1 MYNSSLSREC
11 IIHPG
16 QEEKD
21 GTFPDENP
29 LPTTPNV
36 YIFLTLNSRYDEIGI
51 DLWTSFSE
59 SRLRVEDSIPSSSSF
74 FSFSLFHLVNRFASN
89 AIIHSGVVAATS
101 ERSSNN

>member
-51 DLWTSFSE
+51 DL
-59 SRLRVEDSIPSSSSF
+59 
-74 FSFSLFHLVNRFASN
+74 
-89 AIIHSGVVAATS
+89 
-101 ERSSNN
+101 

>member
-51 DLWTSFSE
+51 DLWTISE

-74 FSFSLFHLVNRFASN
+74 FFFFSFSFGESFRIKRNYPFW
-89 AIIHSGVVAATS
+89 SGGRHVWGFL
-101 ERSSNN
+101 E

>member
-59 SRLRVEDSIPSSSSF
+59 SRLRVEDSIPSSSTFFFF
-74 FSFSLFHLVNRFASN
+74 FSFSFGESFRIKRNYPFW
-89 AIIHSGVVAATS
+89 SGGRHVWAFL
-101 ERSSNN
+101 E

>member
-51 DLWTSFSE
+51 DLWTISE

-74 FSFSLFHLVNRFASN
+74 FFFFSFSFGESFRIKRNYPFW
-89 AIIHSGVVAATS
+89 SGGRHVWAFL
-101 ERSSNN
+101 E

>member
-36 YIFLTLNSRYDEIGI
+36 YVYILNIELPLRRNRNRFMNHFWISFTSRGFD
-51 DLWTSFSE
+51 SFFFFFFF
-59 SRLRVEDSIPSSSSF
+59 F
-74 FSFSLFHLVNRFASN
+74 FSFSFGESFRIKRNYPFW
-89 AIIHSGVVAATS
+89 SGGRHVWAFL
-101 ERSSNN
+101 E